1 MLEVVKKLCVY
12 AYVAILKAEHGLNGF
27 RDYTDFW
34 EIKRAVTQGVTA
46 LLKKSVKSNN
56 PFNPLFCIL

>member
-27 RDYTDFW
+27 RDYKDFL
-34 EIKRAVTQGVTA
+34 ENI
-46 LLKKSVKSNN
+46 
-56 PFNPLFCIL
+56 